1 MAAIDNRL
9 DFYSVSDRG
18 EAYVDSSGSYAYME
32 FPPGITIDSTTRFE
46 LDFQLLEVPTA
57 SDVYLFF
64 SGGLYFGI
72 RGATLKWLAGS
83 NLSSGTF
90 GTPDLN
96 RHVALFDGSSFYLD
110 SAVVFTPTAVTAS
123 SYTNG
128 RLLNGSVKARVFSF
142 KLWSGTTLVASF
154 VPAYTTYYTM
164 HDLQGDRYMTPSPA
178 SAFSGFVPSTSEEL
192 ICSADND
199 SILSIHSTEAMSLLG
214 DELSY
219 DTLTAAIQQER
230 IVTIDV
236 PYLECT
242 GEQHA
247 FIPWNITDGNDET
260 DRGFDLTVEFSNDL
274 TSTKA
279 YQHIFYVDNCC
290 RFQFNRLQQRYEIY
304 VRTSA
309 TTGDTL
315 TIPTSALPVDTER
328 HTVEV
333 NSAGTVTVD
342 GTAVFTGLTIYNSRT
357 DAGSLLS
364 VGNWATG
371 TYTGSYPFTGKIYAV
386 VIKNESGRTVLYNL
400 APGQQDNVF
409 GLLGTT
415 GAFTGFFPSV
425 SGSAFEGTIEVTVT
439 YGDDLQV
446 MPYGTPVLHYMDES
460 LAARLYI
467 EEMKRT
473 GKINFEVLA
482 ISGIG
487 LIDRQYHQGNLFSGE
502 NFLLVVTEILG
513 DSLEYSVAPELAN
526 VAIYGHLPYA
536 TRRDNLRQLL
546 FATNAHVFRD
556 SNQKIYFDYL
566 DDSETV
572 DLADEIVFDG
582 GVVEYPKLATKVTV
596 TEHNYYYLST
606 VTPVTLFDNTTG
618 YEVNDLL
625 VIFPSSPIY
634 PASLATT
641 GTLTFRRASV
651 NCAYVSGIGT
661 LTGIPY
667 VHTTLDLIRID
678 ENSGREESEVTVS
691 DATLVTAANGEGV
704 ADRVADYYF
713 NRYIVKADIKWTGER
728 CGKLYSLTNAFL
740 DKERAFLVK
749 MEKTISSFIRASCEF
764 VAGVSSG
771 DSGNTFEH
779 YSLVTSNGPWTIPSG
794 VTVIRLTLIGGGTGG
809 SSGLKGKD
817 GSDSHGGQGGD
828 AGTGGNGGRVYV
840 VTLNNV
846 SGSLTISIGT
856 GGAGAAA
863 CSSEQTPNAGTDG
876 NPTTVTYNG
885 KTYTSSAGP
894 RSPTGVKN
902 IFTDEIYALPGESG
916 LSGAPG
922 GDGQEGQSA
931 AGYPVGSVNGGLPGN
946 SAQGLNSQTSGGA
959 GGGASAT
966 TAGSAG
972 GSATVTRVQRDTDSE
987 QFDYYD
993 HTPGPG
999 GDGAPATKRATATVY
1014 GSGGDGGHGGG
1025 AGGGIGVFN
1034 GSGYDYT
1041 DSIPGAGSIHYK
1053 FGDFRSATEVAP
1065 GTGAPGGPGGD
1076 GAPGCVLIYY

>member
-1 MAAIDNRL
+1 MAAIENRL

-18 EAYVDSSGSYAYME
+18 EAYVESSGSYAYME
-32 FPPGITIDSTTRFE
+32 FPSGITIDSTTRFE
-46 LDFQLLEVPTA
+46 LDFQLLEVPTDY
-57 SDVYLFF
+57 SVYLFY

-72 RGATLKWLAGS
+72 RGSSMKWLAGS
-83 NLSSGTF
+83 NLSNGTF

-96 RHVALFDGSSFYLD
+96 RHVASFDGTAFKLD
-110 SAVVFTPTAVTAS
+110 SAVVFTPTELTTS
-123 SYTNG
+123 SHTDG
-128 RLLNGSVKARVFSF
+128 RLLYGSLKARVFSL
-142 KLWSGTTLVASF
+142 KLWSGSTLVASF

-164 HDLQGDRYMTPSPA
+164 HDLQGDRYMTPAPA
-178 SAFSGFVPSTSEEL
+178 NAFSGFIPSTSEEL

-219 DTLTAAIQQER
+219 DTLTATIQQEE
-230 IVTIDV
+230 IMTING
-236 PYLECT
+236 PYYLGCT
-242 GEQHA
+242 GEQYVI
-247 FIPWNITDGNDET
+247 IPWYILDDNDET

-304 VRTSA
+304 IRTSA

-328 HTVEV
+328 HTVKV
-333 NSAGTVTVD
+333 NSGGTVTVD

-357 DAGSLLS
+357 AAGSLLS
-364 VGNWATG
+364 VGNWATDS
-371 TYTGSYPFTGKIYAV
+371 YTGSYPFIGKLYAV
-386 VIKNESGRTVLYNL
+386 LIKNESGRSVLFDL
-400 APGQQDNVF
+400 IPGQNNNIF
-409 GLLGTT
+409 GLVRRAGSLFFRSSS
-415 GAFTGFFPSV
+415 GADFD
-425 SGSAFEGTIEVTVT
+425 GSTEVTVT

-446 MPYGTPVLHYMDES
+446 MPYGTPVLHYLDDS
-460 LAARLYI
+460 LTARLYI

-473 GKINFEVLA
+473 GRISFEVLS

-502 NFLLVVTEILG
+502 NFLLVVAEILG

-572 DLADEIVFDG
+572 DLDDEIIFDG

-634 PASLATT
+634 PASLTAT
-641 GTLTFRRASV
+641 GTLTFHHASV

-667 VHTTLDLIRID
+667 VHATLDLVRID

-691 DATLVTAANGEGV
+691 DATLVTAVNGEGV

-740 DKERAFLVK
+740 DKEEAFLVK

-764 VAGVSSG
+764 VAGVSAGS
-771 DSGNTFEH
+771 SGNTFEH
-779 YSLVTSNGPWTIPSG
+779 YALVTSSGSWTIPSG

-809 SSGLKGKD
+809 YSGLKGKD
-817 GSDSHGGQGGD
+817 GSDSNGGLGGD
-828 AGTGGNGGRVYV
+828 AGNGGNGGRIYV
-840 VTLNNV
+840 VTLSDV

-863 CSSEQTPNAGTDG
+863 CSSEQTPNAGIDG

-894 RSPTGVKN
+894 RSPAGVKN
-902 IFTDEIYALPGESG
+902 IFTDDTYALPGDSG
-916 LSGAPG
+916 LSGAQG
-922 GDGQEGQSA
+922 GDGLEGQSA
-931 AGYPVGSVNGGLPGN
+931 AGYPVDSMSGGLPGS

-966 TAGSAG
+966 TAGSPG
-972 GSATVTRVQRDTDSE
+972 GNATVVRVERDTSSE
-987 QFDYYD
+987 VFDYYD

-999 GDGAPATKRATATVY
+999 GNGASATKRTTASVY

-1025 AGGGIGVFN
+1025 GGGGRGVFN
-1034 GSGYDYT
+1034 GTGYDYT
-1041 DSIPGAGSIHYK
+1041 DTPPGSGSIHYK
-1053 FGDFRSATEVAP
+1053 FGDFRSATEVSP
-1065 GTGAPGGPGGD
+1065 GTGAPGGAGGD